1 MSDAYVH
8 GYHPRENERLQDQ
21 AGTLVD
27 LLHSGTAY
35 PRGSTVLEA
44 GCGVG
49 AQTVT
54 LAQRSPGARFTSVDI
69 SADSI
74 AEAKRKAALAGLTN
88 VEFRHTDIFAMPFGT
103 ESFDHV
109 SSVLSWSTSRSLLK
123 PWRSSTAC
131 SGPVAASRSS
141 RAITDRPT

>member
-44 GCGVG
+44 GCGNGNV
-49 AQTVT
+49 
-54 LAQRSPGARFTSVDI
+54 LRF
-69 SADSI
+69 
-74 AEAKRKAALAGLTN
+74 LT
-88 VEFRHTDIFAMPFGT
+88 
-103 ESFDHV
+103 
-109 SSVLSWSTSRSLLK
+109 RSLRRGVVIGIDLFEEGLLLARR
-123 PWRSSTAC
+123 RSNAHLVRGDIHAPPFRC
-131 SGPVAASRSS
+131 RFAA
-141 RAITDRPT
+141 

>member
-35 PRGSTVLEA
+35 PRGSTVFEA

-49 AQTVT
+49 AQTVA
-54 LAQRSPGARFTSVDI
+54 LAHRRPGARFTSVEV
-69 SADSI
+69 SADPI
-74 AEAKRKAALAGLTN
+74 AEAQRRTEVDAITN
-88 VEFRHTDIFAMPFGT
+88 VLFRQADVFVADFADGA
-103 ESFDHV
+103 FDDTIV
-109 SSVLSWSTSRSLLK
+109 CFVL
-123 PWRSSTAC
+123 
-131 SGPVAASRSS
+131 GPLA
-141 RAITDRPT
+141 